1 MVLILL
7 LELLG
12 VARLKEAL
20 EANDWDGADDAE
32 GGADLDD
39 FEAGDEAGGDE
50 GSIGFGIDPA
60 EMEEEMAGMKQAIYG
75 GGAAGAD
82 DEIEDEETGD
92 REIQQLQAMM
102 LKMQAVKGKSCRELM
117 TCFDTDDNR
126 YGSRS
131 ARGRTKEIGSKNCQ
145 RYNENFITLR
155 ISGSRVVSANMVCMF
170 VIYALHFVQF
180 WCRVLSKLFGS

>member
-32 GGADLDD
+32 GGVDLDD
-39 FEAGDEAGGDE
+39 FEAGDQDGDDE

-75 GGAAGAD
+75 GGAAGVD

-102 LKMQAVKGKSCRELM
+102 LKMQAVKGK
-117 TCFDTDDNR
+117 F
-126 YGSRS
+126 
-131 ARGRTKEIGSKNCQ
+131 
-145 RYNENFITLR
+145 
-155 ISGSRVVSANMVCMF
+155 
-170 VIYALHFVQF
+170 
-180 WCRVLSKLFGS
+180 

>member
-1 MVLILL
+1 VKCVFGECRTNCLA
-7 LELLG
+7 ELLG

-39 FEAGDEAGGDE
+39 FEAGDEEGDYE

-75 GGAAGAD
+75 GGGSTGAD

-102 LKMQAVKGKSCRELM
+102 LKMQAVKGRLLRRGLRRYS
-117 TCFDTDDNR
+117 DADNSR
-126 YGSRS
+126 YGSGS
-131 ARGRTKEIGSKNCQ
+131 ARGRTKEIGGKDCQ

-155 ISGSRVVSANMVCMF
+155 ISPYRLNEHGMYVCH
-170 VIYALHFVQF
+170 L
-180 WCRVLSKLFGS
+180 CP